1 MLTRDAAHRQLTD
14 IARTLRAEGRATCL
28 ADAFRLACL
37 LHPDLADFLVADI
50 DERAARNLDADF
62 HASNRLDDDIGV
74 RVRAYVAGGNGK
86 TDPLR
91 LRRLAEANQIWQP
104 RYSALN
110 LGGQMAAILGRLRP
124 KAKQGLAI
132 AFP

>member
-14 IARTLRAEGRATCL
+14 IARDLRAEGRAASL
-28 ADAFRLACL
+28 ADAFRLASL
-37 LHPDLADFLVADI
+37 LHPDLADLLMADL
-50 DERAARNLDADF
+50 DERAARNLHADF
-62 HASNRLDDDIGV
+62 HASNRIDDDVGV
-74 RVRAYVAGGNGK
+74 RVRDYARGDNGK
-86 TDPLR
+86 TDPAR
-91 LRRLAEANQIWQP
+91 LRRLAEANQVWQQ
-104 RYSALN
+104 RHSVLN